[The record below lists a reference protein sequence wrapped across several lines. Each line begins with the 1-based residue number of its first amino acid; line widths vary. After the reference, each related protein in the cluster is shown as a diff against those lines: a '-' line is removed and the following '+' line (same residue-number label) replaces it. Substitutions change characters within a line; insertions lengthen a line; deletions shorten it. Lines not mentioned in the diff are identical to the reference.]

1 MKLTQPI
8 VDGLALPAGE
18 KDFIYWDEEI
28 PGFGLRLRGGGSRVW
43 VFRYR
48 RGGRQRRV
56 SFGSAAALPAAKA
69 RREAQRLYA
78 EVKLGRDPAA
88 EKQAAEKQAA
98 ETFEA
103 WLEPYLAR
111 QAERLKPR
119 SMVELRRHLL
129 VNAKPVHSLPLAE
142 IDRRAVAAL
151 FARIQTNNG
160 AATAQATRAAL
171 SAYFAWAMGEGLAEQ
186 NPIVGTNRYP
196 TASRDRVLSDDE
208 LRGLWTATA
217 DDGRFSAIVRLLLL
231 TGCRREEIG
240 GLRWHEVDLEN
251 AMISLPKERV
261 KNGKAFDLPLSPP
274 AVAILAAR
282 ERRPESPYV
291 FHWHGAAGFAGWS
304 KVKHELDSRLQIP
317 AWTLHDTRRTV
328 ATGMNK
334 IGIEPHI
341 VEECLN
347 HAGARRGVAGVYNR
361 WTYHPQ
367 KAAAL
372 ARWAE
377 HLLAIVEERPAA
389 GLSLRA

>member
-1 MKLTQPI
+1 MKLTHPI

-18 KDFIYWDEEI
+18 DEHTFWDDEI
-28 PGFGLRLRGGGSRVW
+28 KGLGVRVRVGGSKIW
-43 VFRYR
+43 TFRYR

-56 SFGSAAALPAAKA
+56 SFGSTAAVPAAKA

-119 SMVELRRHLL
+119 SMIELRRHLL
-129 VNAKPVHSLPLAE
+129 VNAKPLHPMALAE
-142 IDRRAVAAL
+142 IDRRTVAGLLAK
-151 FARIQTNNG
+151 IQANNG
-160 AATAQATRAAL
+160 TATAQATRADL
-171 SAYFAWAMGEGLAEQ
+171 SACFAWAMGEGLAES

-196 TASRDRVLSDDE
+196 TASRDRVLRDDE
-208 LRGLWTATA
+208 LRRLWTATA

-240 GLRWHEVDLEN
+240 GLRWDEVDLEN
-251 AMISLPKERV
+251 AMISLPKQRV

-304 KVKHELDSRLQIP
+304 KAKL
-317 AWTLHDTRRTV
+317 TLTSGLGSPVDFARYSRRTV
-328 ATGMNK
+328 SSGMNR

-347 HAGARRGVAGVYNR
+347 HAGARRGVAGIYNR
-361 WTYHPQ
+361 WTYLPQ
-367 KAAAL
+367 KPTRWL
-372 ARWAE
+372 RWAE
-377 HLLAIVEERPAA
+377 HLLAIVEQRPATVV
-389 GLSLRA
+389 SLRA

>member
-1 MKLTQPI
+1 M
-8 VDGLALPAGE
+8 
-18 KDFIYWDEEI
+18 
-28 PGFGLRLRGGGSRVW
+28 
-43 VFRYR
+43 
-48 RGGRQRRV
+48 
-56 SFGSAAALPAAKA
+56 SFGSAAAVPAAKA
-69 RREAQRLYA
+69 RREAQRMYA
-78 EVKLGRDPAA
+78 TAQLGGDP
-88 EKQAAEKQAA
+88 AAEKQAA

-111 QAERLKPR
+111 QAERLKAR

-129 VNAKPVHSLPLAE
+129 VNAKPLHAMALAE
-142 IDRRAVAAL
+142 IDRRTVASL
-151 FARIQTNNG
+151 LTRIQANNG
-160 AATAQATRAAL
+160 TATAQATRADL
-171 SAYFAWAMGEGLAEQ
+171 SAYFAWAMGEGVAES
-186 NPIVGTNRYP
+186 NPVIGTNRYP
-196 TASRDRVLSDDE
+196 TASRDRVLSDGE
-208 LRGLWTATA
+208 LARLWKATA

-240 GLRWHEVDLEN
+240 GLRWDEVDLEN

-291 FHWHGAAGFAGWS
+291 FGWHGAAGFAGWS
-304 KVKHELDSRLQIP
+304 NGKHDLDQLLGFAP
-317 AWTLHDTRRTV
+317 WALHDTRRSV
-328 ATGMNK
+328 ATGMHK

-361 WTYHPQ
+361 WTYLPQ

-377 HLLAIVEERPAA
+377 HLFALVEQRPATVV
-389 GLSLRA
+389 SLRA